1 MGVKQT
7 LNRAKSEIQQTRNAI
22 RRSWSREE
30 RDKRRQIVEA
40 QQEWLFG
47 VLFTQR
53 VAILA
58 RVA

>member
-1 MGVKQT
+1 MSVKQNSIT
-7 LNRAKSEIQQTRNAI
+7 GKSEIQQTRNRI

-30 RDKRRQIVEA
+30 RDKRRQIAEA
-40 QQEWLFG
+40 RREWLFS

-53 VAILA
+53 AAIPA

>member
-30 RDKRRQIVEA
+30 RDKRRQITEA
-40 QQEWLFG
+40 RQEWLFG

-58 RVA
+58 SVA